1 MNFQLKALDDAGRFV
16 TLALSASSAG
26 EAEQLGRERGLEVL
40 AVESVKAGWFN
51 AGRHAK
57 FPLLL
62 FNQEMLALMAA
73 GLSIVETLETLLE
86 KEQRSDYRTVLQQ
99 VVSCLHQGQ
108 NLSQAFESQPQAF
121 PALYIATVRASER
134 SGNLQESLQRYVSYQ
149 AQIDQ
154 MRKKLIAAAIYPTL
168 LMLVGG
174 LVVLFLLLYVVPKFG
189 HIYADNQA
197 DLPLASWLLMQWG
210 VFVDAHAGLLAWL
223 AIGSIALISLLL
235 SRPEVRAALRA
246 LLWRLPFLGQRMRIY
261 QLSRFYRTLGMLL
274 DAGIPILAALDR
286 VAGLLDQRLQQQLAQ
301 ARNAVREGLS
311 LSHAMEQNSLSTSV
325 ALRLLRVGERS
336 GQIGQMM
343 GRIADF
349 HEEEL
354 NRWIEWASRLFE
366 PLLMTFIG
374 IVIGGIVVLMYL
386 PIFELAGSLQ

>member
-16 TLALSASSAG
+16 TLALSASSVD

-40 AVESVKAGWFN
+40 AVESVKAGWLH

-149 AQIDQ
+149 TQIDQ

-223 AIGSIALISLLL
+223 ALGSIALISLVL

-301 ARNAVREGLS
+301 ARNAVREGLP